1 MGFFLISIY
10 KIFRIDSNFNTNLN
24 HTMNDK
30 ITTEL
35 WILILKD
42 TEVTNPEIKKILQI
56 IYSFPNHQTNAG
68 TIGKILGQTGKC
80 PQGIINTAIGR
91 YAKRMASKNFIDISI
106 RQNQKFKYWDLFFD
120 GWEEGRC
127 FIWKIREELAQAMLI
142 CGLVELDN
150 IDYVDEINDTNSS
163 SIFEG
168 AKKIIT
174 VNSFERNPKAR
185 KQCIEKYGYNC
196 AVCNFN
202 FENKYGKIGKGFI
215 HIHHI
220 KPISEINQ
228 TYQID
233 PIKDL
238 IPLCPNCHAMIH
250 KRTSIYSINELKQV
264 YNDNKI

>member
-106 RQNQKFKYWDLFFD
+106 Y
-120 GWEEGRC
+120 
-127 FIWKIREELAQAMLI
+127 
-142 CGLVELDN
+142 GLVELDN

-250 KRTSIYSINELKQV
+250 KRTPIYSINELKQV